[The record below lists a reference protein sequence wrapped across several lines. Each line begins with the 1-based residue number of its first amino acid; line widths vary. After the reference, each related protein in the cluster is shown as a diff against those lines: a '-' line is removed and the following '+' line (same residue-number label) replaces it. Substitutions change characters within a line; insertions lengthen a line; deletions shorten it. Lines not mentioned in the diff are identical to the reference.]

1 MWGRPVNFITFFVIC
16 PGQGRAARIARFIRG
31 SKGWARS
38 GQSSRQWDAR
48 IGTRRGRKRGRRGSG
63 TREFIRGQDRCAD
76 MCSDLKSEMKIRRFE
91 SRKFIRG
98 EDRSGRGGMH
108 LCYPLLPTRI
118 FEERRARKGSTQNR
132 YFFIFL
138 KEFFC
143 SIFIRGRDRRAYSY
157 GAGTHGPSLDAE
169 LQHFSERSHS
179 KLSLPRVSS
188 SRDGLSA
195 ASGSL
200 RTRGKSFEYI

>member
-16 PGQGRAARIARFIRG
+16 PGQGRATRIARFIRG
-31 SKGWARS
+31 REGWARS

-108 LCYPLLPTRI
+108 LCVSRRS

-132 YFFIFL
+132 YFYIFQRIL
-138 KEFFC
+138 LLNIHTGQGETG
-143 SIFIRGRDRRAYSY
+143 IFIRGRDARALFGRRFA
-157 GAGTHGPSLDAE
+157 T
-169 LQHFSERSHS
+169 F
-179 KLSLPRVSS
+179 
-188 SRDGLSA
+188 
-195 ASGSL
+195 
-200 RTRGKSFEYI
+200 

>member
-16 PGQGRAARIARFIRG
+16 PGQGRATRIARFIRG
-31 SKGWARS
+31 REGWARS

-98 EDRSGRGGMH
+98 EDRSGRGRMH

-132 YFFIFL
+132 YFYIFSRNL
-138 KEFFC
+138 SVE
-143 SIFIRGRDRRAYSY
+143 YSY
-157 GAGTHGPSLDAE
+157 GAG
-169 LQHFSERSHS
+169 
-179 KLSLPRVSS
+179 
-188 SRDGLSA
+188 RDGHIHTGQGRTGPLWTPIYNILVNFFSVFTFFI
-195 ASGSL
+195 SFFL
-200 RTRGKSFEYI
+200 RFFY

>member
-1 MWGRPVNFITFFVIC
+1 MLGNVGSAVDFITFFVIC
-16 PGQGRAARIARFIRG
+16 PGQGRFSRIARFIRG
-31 SKGWARS
+31 REGWARS

-108 LCYPLLPTRI
+108 LCYPLLPGAALKRG
-118 FEERRARKGSTQNR
+118 ELGKARLKIVI
-132 YFFIFL
+132 FIFFERIL
-138 KEFFC
+138 LFNIHTGQGQTG
-143 SIFIRGRDRRAYSY
+143 IFIRGRDARALF
-157 GAGTHGPSLDAE
+157 G
-169 LQHFSERSHS
+169 
-179 KLSLPRVSS
+179 PRV
-188 SRDGLSA
+188 A
-195 ASGSL
+195 
-200 RTRGKSFEYI
+200 TF

>member
-1 MWGRPVNFITFFVIC
+1 MLGRPVNSITFFVIC

-108 LCYPLLPTRI
+108 LCYPLFPGAALKRG
-118 FEERRARKGSTQNR
+118 ELGKARLKIVI
-132 YFFIFL
+132 FIFSQNFSV
-138 KEFFC
+138 E
-143 SIFIRGRDRRAYSY
+143 YSY
-157 GAGTHGPSLDAE
+157 GAG
-169 LQHFSERSHS
+169 
-179 KLSLPRVSS
+179 
-188 SRDGLSA
+188 RDGHIHT
-195 ASGSL
+195 GQG
-200 RTRGKSFEYI
+200 RTGPLWTAICNILVNFFGFYILFFLFLIDIL

>member
-16 PGQGRAARIARFIRG
+16 PGQGRATRIARFIRS

-108 LCYPLLPTRI
+108 LCYPLLPGAALKRG
-118 FEERRARKGSTQNR
+118 ELGKARLKIVI
-132 YFFIFL
+132 FIFFS
-138 KEFFC
+138 KHF
-143 SIFIRGRDRRAYSY
+143 SVQYSY
-157 GAGTHGPSLDAE
+157 GAGTDGHIHTGQGRTGPLWTPSCNI
-169 LQHFSERSHS
+169 SV
-179 KLSLPRVSS
+179 K
-188 SRDGLSA
+188 
-195 ASGSL
+195 
-200 RTRGKSFEYI
+200 

>member
-16 PGQGRAARIARFIRG
+16 PGQGRAARIARFIRS

-98 EDRSGRGGMH
+98 EAACTSVI
-108 LCYPLLPTRI
+108 LCYQPASLKRGELGK
-118 FEERRARKGSTQNR
+118 AR
-132 YFFIFL
+132 L
-138 KEFFC
+138 KIV
-143 SIFIRGRDRRAYSY
+143 IFIYFSKNFSVEYSY
-157 GAGTHGPSLDAE
+157 GAG
-169 LQHFSERSHS
+169 
-179 KLSLPRVSS
+179 
-188 SRDGLSA
+188 RDGHIHA
-195 ASGSL
+195 GQG
-200 RTRGKSFEYI
+200 RTGPLWTPICNILVNFFSVFTFYFYFF